1 MWQAPA
7 DTVEMLLIHHPEGA
21 TCRNQYGSLPLHM
34 AASNQASVE
43 VVKLLIEAYP
53 DALHLQNDDGMTPLD
68 LALADESAS
77 EAIIAML
84 EGRPAPPELS
94 RRQKAEKFMER
105 ADALERKLVSLRGS
119 GGRQGR
125 DFKDAVAAVRRLA
138 DCYPQALYSAGID
151 PNELEIALS
160 NAMVDGGAASGR
172 RGSSAG
178 DAARKQQMAV
188 ENAILDAVK
197 KRSRGQQQPDP
208 QSMDERDDFGV
219 RDRVED
225 LISSIV
231 GLEHIKCQVRN
242 VNTSLVQFILTQAKL
257 TWGLFFGT

>member
-7 DTVEMLLIHHPEGA
+7 DTVEVLLVHHPEGA

-34 AASNQASVE
+34 VASNQASAD

-68 LALADESAS
+68 LALADDSAS
-77 EAIIAML
+77 EVIIALL
-84 EGRPAPPELS
+84 EGRPPPPELS
-94 RRQKAEKFMER
+94 RRQQAEKFMER
-105 ADALERKLVSLRGS
+105 ADALERKLNSLRGS

-160 NAMVDGGAASGR
+160 NAMVDGTMSGR
-172 RGSSAG
+172 RGGNAG
-178 DAARKQQMAV
+178 DAARKQQVAV
-188 ENAILDAVK
+188 ENAILEAVK
-197 KRSRGQQQPDP
+197 KRSKNKDSLDP
-208 QSMDERDDFGV
+208 SGLEERDDLGV

-231 GLEHIKCQVRN
+231 GLEHIKCQVSEQN
-242 VNTSLVQFILTQAKL
+242 IYTNIYLVGKM
-257 TWGLFFGT
+257 